1 MRARQ
6 GKLKAVKFGRNW
18 VIKKEWLN
26 EYIQNFNG
34 NEEASD
40 ISTPA
45 LTSVASAPAFENKI
59 TEIPKKNNFFDSLF
73 LKLALAPLVMLLF
86 LGLAVAVND
95 ESYNEKILGF
105 ISSVSINISEAGV
118 AMSEAGTALS
128 DGVYDFNQNLDDG
141 LADLFTDVKTFA
153 ENTVGETADKTAT
166 NYQLASL
173 SFSGGVVSFSG
184 SIVSQLAG
192 LKNNFLDGYDFAD
205 SCVEDGVASIFIK
218 TGSDGITPVETK
230 SLAMLG
236 NDVAGNV
243 KQYWR
248 WVFAQASEKSNE
260 TKNNYQLA
268 DNYIEEKVANAV
280 YGIID
285 SASGNVSGFALVV
298 NGGVYDF
305 NRSFDGGVSFIF
317 NEAKNKF
324 NVLGKTFGSYGTEV
338 TQSTKEVPQV
348 VVQEFAQGQKET
360 VVREIVSGLSDKDLA
375 ALRNEFNL
383 KIFDLGAQVQALR
396 VGGGGVG
403 QIIQGGQCQTCKQC
417 DNCKETVI
425 ERVISNITQINP
437 VTQTTT
443 NTITVDNTAL
453 ESVKADV
460 TVLKTDTT
468 TLKTDVASLK
478 LGNFSAIN
486 VSGLSSLNVLNVNSS
501 TILGDA
507 SSDNLVVNAVSEFKA
522 PVTLSADVILGSG
535 KKLTLSDITIGS
547 LVFAGTGGLVSQ
559 DNSNLFW
566 DDTNNRLGIGT
577 ATPQKTMD
585 IRGDLF
591 IPATDTAVDCDGST
605 TTAAGTC
612 STTGDNATLV
622 ALGSNKLD
630 FNNNGVADSQPLCV
644 NSLTSPTIIAKDDD
658 NNCANGAGTGTG
670 TVILGTLGG
679 TEIITATSAWAFK
692 DGDGD
697 GFLDDGEDLYID
709 NAPALKYYA
718 SGGTK
723 FIFDSI
729 NGVVGIGATA
739 PAAKLDIFGSGAQLR
754 LSYDGSNYSTL
765 NTGATGDLTIA
776 PSGGDASFTG
786 NVLPSTDSTYNLGS
800 DSVRWANIY
809 ADSMTVGSTSV
820 AGSVQVASGEWL
832 GLGAT
837 KGRVVFNDAAE
848 DNLTI
853 TGGHLLFSP
862 DNTYDI
868 GASGATR
875 PRTGYFGTSLLAN
888 TMTLATGSIT
898 DSTGAISFND
908 ENLSTTGTLGAGTTT
923 LTGAL
928 TLNAQ
933 NELRFADS
941 DSGNYVAFKS
951 PATVASNVVWTL
963 PSTDTATP
971 GYALTS
977 NGSGTLS
984 WAQTGVNDATYIT
997 QTPNGSLSAEQAL
1010 SVLATGLMQVTTG
1023 TGVVSSITTSVGIAS
1038 LLGDETGSGVAVFAT
1053 APTIAGGSITGLTSL
1068 AVRDTSATFDVT
1080 LATTSST
1087 ALTAGKTLTIDMKNA
1102 DNSLNFTA
1110 ASAITFPSG
1119 TKTLLATDGSIAGLT
1134 GTISSTVLGNS
1145 NVYIGTTA
1153 VALNRGTGALSL
1165 TGVSI
1170 DGNAATVTFADA
1182 GDDTTTYVALGTD
1195 TTGSLSPRTDA
1206 GLTYNAATDILTATG
1221 FSGPING
1228 TIGATTPTTGVFT
1241 TATINTGLVPDA
1253 DDGAYLGQAGTAF
1266 SDLFFAEGGV
1276 INWDSDDLTLTQTGN
1291 VLALAGGDLD
1301 MGANIITNIG
1311 NTGTDFVATTGAL
1324 NLAGTLTLAANA
1336 NLTMTSGTGLY
1347 SQTYT
1352 GTSDAMTL
1360 TSSSTTDTKSV
1371 LKISQTGAT
1380 VGTDYGLH
1388 LTNTGAG
1395 TTNVGGYLSASGAT
1409 NNYGLIV
1416 ENGSVGIG
1424 TATPAEKL
1432 TVRSDSTGATVSLLR
1447 LENLGTAAVNTAGKI
1462 DIVLNRTTGGATIM
1476 GTIEGTA
1483 LSIDNTYY
1491 SGKLDIKTASDG
1503 VFTTMIEIGN
1513 PNIVFNR
1520 PISVNTGGDVGMDYD
1535 LTFMNTGTSN
1545 ITSEGPLMILAGDA
1559 NHAENLTLSTQASA
1573 AVAYTGTADAA
1584 TTTTVITDA
1593 ESSWIVDSLIGGT
1606 VKITS
1611 GTAIG
1616 EIREITDNAT
1626 TTITVGTAFSAE
1638 PDSSEFYATPMAG
1651 DVIVDVRHSNLTSGG
1666 FKVMGLNDYV
1676 MKVTADGKIE
1686 LNPFSTVA
1694 GSTAELRFK
1703 ELTAYGVNYVGF
1715 KAPDSISANVIWT
1728 LPSADGT
1735 AGQVLSTNA
1744 SGVLSWAA
1752 AGGSQTPW
1760 TGNVNADGYILYGDD
1775 SASGNLTIGSTSD
1788 ATKGSVYLLD
1798 DNLQVCAGGACPTI
1812 SSLSDTGNLVV
1823 ENKIYLNGDNQNMP
1837 RHSCPT
1843 GWVLVPGNSSFGTED
1858 FCVMKYE
1865 AKLDATTKNP
1875 VSVAAGAP
1883 WVNISWYEAKNA
1895 CKRVGAHLITDPEWM
1910 TIARNIEALAINDMD
1925 DDAGVQLA
1933 TGHSDNNPA
1942 ATQVASAGSDPV
1954 ISGCTLTSTMENASN
1969 AYSAT
1974 SCEIQGDGSYG
1985 GDDNDKGFYLTGQA
1999 WSATGYSSGAANKSQ
2014 LRVHVLSNGKVLWD
2028 IAGNIWEWTDAQCDT
2043 TSWYNTGGWVEWNN
2057 ANLTD
2062 YEQTIGGSTANT
2074 SANGA
2079 GQYFG
2084 CTTSGDSFLRGGGYA
2099 DFSDA
2104 GVFSLALTHAPT
2116 DVLTYQGFRCSR

>member
-1 MRARQ
+1 M
-6 GKLKAVKFGRNW
+6 
-18 VIKKEWLN
+18 
-26 EYIQNFNG
+26 
-34 NEEASD
+34 
-40 ISTPA
+40 
-45 LTSVASAPAFENKI
+45 
-59 TEIPKKNNFFDSLF
+59 
-73 LKLALAPLVMLLF
+73 
-86 LGLAVAVND
+86 
-95 ESYNEKILGF
+95 
-105 ISSVSINISEAGV
+105 
-118 AMSEAGTALS
+118 
-128 DGVYDFNQNLDDG
+128 
-141 LADLFTDVKTFA
+141 
-153 ENTVGETADKTAT
+153 
-166 NYQLASL
+166 
-173 SFSGGVVSFSG
+173 
-184 SIVSQLAG
+184 
-192 LKNNFLDGYDFAD
+192 
-205 SCVEDGVASIFIK
+205 
-218 TGSDGITPVETK
+218 
-230 SLAMLG
+230 
-236 NDVAGNV
+236 
-243 KQYWR
+243 
-248 WVFAQASEKSNE
+248 
-260 TKNNYQLA
+260 
-268 DNYIEEKVANAV
+268 
-280 YGIID
+280 
-285 SASGNVSGFALVV
+285 
-298 NGGVYDF
+298 
-305 NRSFDGGVSFIF
+305 
-317 NEAKNKF
+317 
-324 NVLGKTFGSYGTEV
+324 
-338 TQSTKEVPQV
+338 
-348 VVQEFAQGQKET
+348 
-360 VVREIVSGLSDKDLA
+360 
-375 ALRNEFNL
+375 
-383 KIFDLGAQVQALR
+383 
-396 VGGGGVG
+396 
-403 QIIQGGQCQTCKQC
+403 
-417 DNCKETVI
+417 
-425 ERVISNITQINP
+425 
-437 VTQTTT
+437 
-443 NTITVDNTAL
+443 
-453 ESVKADV
+453 
-460 TVLKTDTT
+460 
-468 TLKTDVASLK
+468 
-478 LGNFSAIN
+478 
-486 VSGLSSLNVLNVNSS
+486 
-501 TILGDA
+501 
-507 SSDNLVVNAVSEFKA
+507 
-522 PVTLSADVILGSG
+522 
-535 KKLTLSDITIGS
+535 
-547 LVFAGTGGLVSQ
+547 
-559 DNSNLFW
+559 
-566 DDTNNRLGIGT
+566 
-577 ATPQKTMD
+577 
-585 IRGDLF
+585 
-591 IPATDTAVDCDGST
+591 
-605 TTAAGTC
+605 
-612 STTGDNATLV
+612 
-622 ALGSNKLD
+622 
-630 FNNNGVADSQPLCV
+630 
-644 NSLTSPTIIAKDDD
+644 
-658 NNCANGAGTGTG
+658 
-670 TVILGTLGG
+670 
-679 TEIITATSAWAFK
+679 
-692 DGDGD
+692 
-697 GFLDDGEDLYID
+697 
-709 NAPALKYYA
+709 
-718 SGGTK
+718 
-723 FIFDSI
+723 
-729 NGVVGIGATA
+729 
-739 PAAKLDIFGSGAQLR
+739 
-754 LSYDGSNYSTL
+754 
-765 NTGATGDLTIA
+765 
-776 PSGGDASFTG
+776 
-786 NVLPSTDSTYNLGS
+786 
-800 DSVRWANIY
+800 
-809 ADSMTVGSTSV
+809 
-820 AGSVQVASGEWL
+820 
-832 GLGAT
+832 
-837 KGRVVFNDAAE
+837 
-848 DNLTI
+848 
-853 TGGHLLFSP
+853 
-862 DNTYDI
+862 
-868 GASGATR
+868 
-875 PRTGYFGTSLLAN
+875 
-888 TMTLATGSIT
+888 
-898 DSTGAISFND
+898 
-908 ENLSTTGTLGAGTTT
+908 
-923 LTGAL
+923 
-928 TLNAQ
+928 
-933 NELRFADS
+933 
-941 DSGNYVAFKS
+941 
-951 PATVASNVVWTL
+951 
-963 PSTDTATP
+963 
-971 GYALTS
+971 
-977 NGSGTLS
+977 
-984 WAQTGVNDATYIT
+984 
-997 QTPNGSLSAEQAL
+997 
-1010 SVLATGLMQVTTG
+1010 
-1023 TGVVSSITTSVGIAS
+1023 
-1038 LLGDETGSGVAVFAT
+1038 
-1053 APTIAGGSITGLTSL
+1053 
-1068 AVRDTSATFDVT
+1068 
-1080 LATTSST
+1080 
-1087 ALTAGKTLTIDMKNA
+1087 
-1102 DNSLNFTA
+1102 
-1110 ASAITFPSG
+1110 
-1119 TKTLLATDGSIAGLT
+1119 
-1134 GTISSTVLGNS
+1134 
-1145 NVYIGTTA
+1145 
-1153 VALNRGTGALSL
+1153 
-1165 TGVSI
+1165 
-1170 DGNAATVTFADA
+1170 
-1182 GDDTTTYVALGTD
+1182 
-1195 TTGSLSPRTDA
+1195 
-1206 GLTYNAATDILTATG
+1206 
-1221 FSGPING
+1221 
-1228 TIGATTPTTGVFT
+1228 
-1241 TATINTGLVPDA
+1241 
-1253 DDGAYLGQAGTAF
+1253 
-1266 SDLFFAEGGV
+1266 FFAEGGV

-1503 VFTTMIEIGN
+1503 VLTTMIEIGN

-1760 TGNVNADGYILYGDD
+1760 TGNVNADGYILYGND

-1933 TGHSDNNPA
+1933 TGHSDNSPA

-2043 TSWYNTGGWVEWNN
+2043 TSWYNTEEWLEWNDD
-2057 ANLTD
+2057 NLTD

-2074 SANGA
+2074 SVNGA
-2079 GQYFG
+2079 GQYYG
-2084 CTTSGDSFLRGGGYA
+2084 CTTPGDSFLRGGGYA

-2104 GVFSLALTHAPT
+2104 GVFSLALTHVPT
-2116 DVLTYQGFRCSR
+2116 DVLAYQGFRCSR